1 MSETDVV
8 AGAGP
13 EGEQRMPPIKG
24 RAGMPIAIYAL
35 YLASFFVGITS
46 IIAVILAYTSR
57 EREDYGLYTHY
68 TFQIYTFWLG
78 LLYSVGFGIAA
89 AILMLLA
96 ASLGMFAMA
105 LMAVAGIALFAWFLL
120 RCCTGLV
127 MAIKGEPIANPES
140 WGFVASRT

>member
-1 MSETDVV
+1 MSETETVPET
-8 AGAGP
+8 GT
-13 EGEQRMPPIKG
+13 EGEQRMPPVKG

-35 YLASFFVGITS
+35 YLASIVVGITS

-57 EREDYGLYTHY
+57 EQEDYGLYTHY

-78 LLYSVGFGIAA
+78 LLYSIGFGIAA

-96 ASLGMFAMA
+96 TSLGMFAMA
-105 LMAVAGIALFAWFLL
+105 LMAVAGIALFAWFVL

-127 MAIKGEPIANPES
+127 MAIKGEPIANPNS
-140 WGFVASRT
+140 WGFVAARA